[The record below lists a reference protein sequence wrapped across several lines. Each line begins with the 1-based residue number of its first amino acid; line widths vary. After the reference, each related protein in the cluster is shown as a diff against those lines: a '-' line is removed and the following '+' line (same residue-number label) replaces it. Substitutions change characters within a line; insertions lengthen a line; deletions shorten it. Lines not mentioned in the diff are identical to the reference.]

1 MRIEARYEELRP
13 LLFSIAYRMI
23 SSVSEAEDIVQ
34 EAFLRIH
41 RAEAEGTRIES
52 PKAYLSAVTTRLS
65 IDHLKSARVRREQY
79 VGQWLPE
86 PLITDDSAPD
96 AAAHAETADSLSLA
110 FLVLLESLT
119 PVERAVFLLREVF
132 DYGYDE
138 IARIV
143 DRTEDNCRQL
153 YVRARRH
160 VDEGRPRF
168 EASRKQRDE
177 LVERFFAAAERGDL
191 AALEEML
198 AADVVV
204 YGDGGGKAPS
214 WPKPIVGRGRVAKL
228 IAGTLTQAKEVGVR
242 FRAAHINGQPGVMF
256 VDDEDRIGAVM
267 SVDVADGLVQ
277 TIRGVTNPTSS
288 RISARCSTRA
298 RFCARTA
305 ASGEEPWAHRPVRSR
320 GPPGRAPA
328 AEQQRRADAS
338 LFPSSRSVSACR
350 IIGSTD
356 AQTLRP
362 RRRDR
367 ASAGACDC
375 SARGAR
381 PLRRGGCEDR

>member
-1 MRIEARYEELRP
+1 MRTEAPYEEFRP

-86 PLITDDSAPD
+86 PLLTDDAAPD
-96 AAAHAETADSLSLA
+96 VAAHAETADSLSMA

-168 EASRKQRDE
+168 EASRKQRDA

-214 WPKPIVGRGRVAKL
+214 WPKPIYGPERVAKL
-228 IAGTLTQAKEVGVR
+228 IAGTLKQAKELGLTR
-242 FRAAHINGQPGVMF
+242 RAAHINGQPGVVF
-256 VDDEDRIGAVM
+256 LDNEDQIGAVM

-277 TIRGVTNPTSS
+277 TIRGVTNPDKLEHLGPVLD
-288 RISARCSTRA
+288 AR
-298 RFCARTA
+298 
-305 ASGEEPWAHRPVRSR
+305 EV
-320 GPPGRAPA
+320 
-328 AEQQRRADAS
+328 
-338 LFPSSRSVSACR
+338 
-350 IIGSTD
+350 
-356 AQTLRP
+356 LRKN
-362 RRRDR
+362 RH
-367 ASAGACDC
+367 
-375 SARGAR
+375 
-381 PLRRGGCEDR
+381 

>member
-1 MRIEARYEELRP
+1 MRTEAPYEELRP
-13 LLFSIAYRMI
+13 LLFSIAYRMV
-23 SSVSEAEDIVQ
+23 SSVAEAEDIVQ

-41 RAEAEGTRIES
+41 RAEAEGTKVES

-86 PLITDDSAPD
+86 PLLTDEASA
-96 AAAHAETADSLSLA
+96 HVETADSLSMA
-110 FLVLLESLT
+110 FLVLLERLT

-143 DRTEDNCRQL
+143 DRSQDNCRQL

-168 EASRKQRDE
+168 EASRRQRDE
-177 LVERFFAAAERGDL
+177 LVERFFDAAERGDL
-191 AALEEML
+191 GALEEML

-214 WPKPIVGRGRVAKL
+214 WPKPIYGRERVAKL
-228 IAGTLTQAKEVGVR
+228 IVGTMKQARDFGVKTR
-242 FRAAHINGQPGVMF
+242 GVHINGQPGVMF
-256 VDDEDRIGAVM
+256 IDDDDRVGAVM

-277 TIRGVTNPTSS
+277 TIRGVTNPDKLQHLGQVLD
-288 RISARCSTRA
+288 AREVLR
-298 RFCARTA
+298 
-305 ASGEEPWAHRPVRSR
+305 RSR
-320 GPPGRAPA
+320 D
-328 AEQQRRADAS
+328 QRS
-338 LFPSSRSVSACR
+338 
-350 IIGSTD
+350 
-356 AQTLRP
+356 
-362 RRRDR
+362 
-367 ASAGACDC
+367 
-375 SARGAR
+375 
-381 PLRRGGCEDR
+381 

>member
-1 MRIEARYEELRP
+1 MRTDAPYEELRP

-23 SSVSEAEDIVQ
+23 GSVSEAEDIVQ

-41 RAEAEGTRIES
+41 RAETEGTTIDS
-52 PKAYLSAVTTRLS
+52 PKAYLSAVTTRLG

-79 VGQWLPE
+79 VGEWLPE
-86 PLITDDSAPD
+86 PLLTDEGSPD
-96 AAAHAETADSLSLA
+96 AAAHAETADSLSTA

-132 DYGYDE
+132 EYGYDE

-143 DRTEDNCRQL
+143 ERSEENCRQL

-168 EASRKQRDE
+168 EADRKHRDE

-198 AADVVV
+198 ADDVVV

-214 WPKPIVGRGRVAKL
+214 WRPVYGPERVAKL
-228 IAGTLTQAKEVGVR
+228 IAATLRQAMELGASL
-242 FRAAHINGQPGVMF
+242 RAIHVNGQPGVMF
-256 VDDEDRIGAVM
+256 LDAEGRVGSVM

-277 TIRGVTNPTSS
+277 AIRGVTNPDKLAHLGPVADV
-288 RISARCSTRA
+288 RQVLRNARR
-298 RFCARTA
+298 
-305 ASGEEPWAHRPVRSR
+305 
-320 GPPGRAPA
+320 
-328 AEQQRRADAS
+328 
-338 LFPSSRSVSACR
+338 
-350 IIGSTD
+350 
-356 AQTLRP
+356 
-362 RRRDR
+362 
-367 ASAGACDC
+367 
-375 SARGAR
+375 
-381 PLRRGGCEDR
+381 

>member
-1 MRIEARYEELRP
+1 MRTDASHEELRP

-23 SSVSEAEDIVQ
+23 GSVSEAEDIVQ

-41 RAEAEGTRIES
+41 RAQAEGTRIES
-52 PKAYLSAVTTRLS
+52 PKAYLSAVATRLS

-86 PLITDDSAPD
+86 PLLTDDAAPD
-96 AAAHAETADSLSLA
+96 AAAHAETADSLSTA

-132 DYGYDE
+132 DYGYGE

-168 EASRKQRDE
+168 EASRKHRDE

-214 WPKPIVGRGRVAKL
+214 WPQPIYGRERVAKL
-228 IAGTLTQAKEVGVR
+228 IAGTVKQAKELGVR
-242 FRAAHINGQPGVMF
+242 VRAAHVNGQPGVLF
-256 VDDEDRIGAVM
+256 LDDQDRIGAIM

-277 TIRGVTNPTSS
+277 AIRGVTNPDKLAHLGQVLD
-288 RISARCSTRA
+288 AR
-298 RFCARTA
+298 
-305 ASGEEPWAHRPVRSR
+305 EV
-320 GPPGRAPA
+320 
-328 AEQQRRADAS
+328 
-338 LFPSSRSVSACR
+338 
-350 IIGSTD
+350 
-356 AQTLRP
+356 
-362 RRRDR
+362 
-367 ASAGACDC
+367 
-375 SARGAR
+375 
-381 PLRRGGCEDR
+381 LRRNRG

>member
-1 MRIEARYEELRP
+1 MRIEAPYEELRP

-52 PKAYLSAVTTRLS
+52 AKAYLSAVTTRLS

-86 PLITDDSAPD
+86 PLLTHDSAPD

-143 DRTEDNCRQL
+143 DRTEGNCRQL

-214 WPKPIVGRGRVAKL
+214 WPKPIFGRERVAKL
-228 IAGTLTQAKEVGVR
+228 IAGTLTQAKELGVK
-242 FRAAHINGQPGVMF
+242 FRAAQINGQPGVIF
-256 VDDEDRIGAVM
+256 GDDEGRIGAVM

-277 TIRGVTNPTSS
+277 TIRGVTNPDKLAHLGPLLD
-288 RISARCSTRA
+288 AREVLRKN
-298 RFCARTA
+298 
-305 ASGEEPWAHRPVRSR
+305 
-320 GPPGRAPA
+320 
-328 AEQQRRADAS
+328 RR
-338 LFPSSRSVSACR
+338 
-350 IIGSTD
+350 
-356 AQTLRP
+356 
-362 RRRDR
+362 
-367 ASAGACDC
+367 
-375 SARGAR
+375 
-381 PLRRGGCEDR
+381 

>member
-1 MRIEARYEELRP
+1 MRTEAPYEELRP

-23 SSVSEAEDIVQ
+23 GSVSEAEDVVQ

-86 PLITDDSAPD
+86 PLLTDDSTPGP
-96 AAAHAETADSLSLA
+96 AAHAETADSLSLA

-168 EASRKQRDE
+168 EASRKQRDA

-214 WPKPIVGRGRVAKL
+214 WPKPIYGRERVAKL
-228 IAGTLTQAKEVGVR
+228 IAGTLKQAKEVGVTL
-242 FRAAHINGQPGVMF
+242 RAAHINGQPGVMF
-256 VDDEDRIGAVM
+256 LDDEDRIGAVM

-277 TIRGVTNPTSS
+277 TIRGVTNPDKLEHL
-288 RISARCSTRA
+288 
-298 RFCARTA
+298 
-305 ASGEEPWAHRPVRSR
+305 GPV
-320 GPPGRAPA
+320 
-328 AEQQRRADAS
+328 ADA
-338 LFPSSRSVSACR
+338 REV
-350 IIGSTD
+350 
-356 AQTLRP
+356 LRKN
-362 RRRDR
+362 RR
-367 ASAGACDC
+367 
-375 SARGAR
+375 
-381 PLRRGGCEDR
+381 